1 MIIKVEGGEGTL
13 KLSCKAVQCVVSF
26 STLRL
31 EVGGCAQMKAWSTDS
46 PHFPLS
52 AVQQTDT
59 QRGLSLLSPFF
70 AVKQAGKKEHMYSVT
85 ITFVSCDSN

>member
-46 PHFPLS
+46 PPLPLS
-52 AVQQTDT
+52 AVQQTDS

-70 AVKQAGKKEHMYSVT
+70 CSQAGRQEGTYV
-85 ITFVSCDSN
+85 FCNYYFYLL